1 MSKVL
6 ITISVKFTMHTPEN
20 AKVQVRLGSTMK
32 METDDEIAYP
42 SVYQLGVKIFE
53 FTSFVHTIIFHPN
66 SVRHLADGFH
76 HTIHREDNRNIF
88 PPESGYKSA
97 TMVLYM
103 TNIIEVSYTETP
115 TYTLEKFLSDVGG
128 NAGLILGILIIANF

>member
-1 MSKVL
+1 MPHCCVVL
-6 ITISVKFTMHTPEN
+6 SLLNFN
-20 AKVQVRLGSTMK
+20 L
-32 METDDEIAYP
+32 
-42 SVYQLGVKIFE
+42 
-53 FTSFVHTIIFHPN
+53 FVHCTYNRLNPN

-128 NAGLILGILIIANF
+128 NAGLILGILIIDNL

>member
-1 MSKVL
+1 M
-6 ITISVKFTMHTPEN
+6 
-20 AKVQVRLGSTMK
+20 
-32 METDDEIAYP
+32 
-42 SVYQLGVKIFE
+42 
-53 FTSFVHTIIFHPN
+53 
-66 SVRHLADGFH
+66 ADGFH

-128 NAGLILGILIIANF
+128 NAGLILGILIIDNL